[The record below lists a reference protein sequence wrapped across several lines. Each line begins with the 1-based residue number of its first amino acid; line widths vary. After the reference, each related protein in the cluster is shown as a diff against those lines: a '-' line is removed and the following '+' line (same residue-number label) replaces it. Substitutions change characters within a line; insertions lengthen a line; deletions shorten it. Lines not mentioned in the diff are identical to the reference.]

1 MKLRIW
7 LGRIIPLVVIVIGE
21 VRLYYVLFRWLTSS
35 FVYIELILHVIS
47 ILIILNIIRT
57 SRHLSS
63 DLMWII
69 LIMLFFTYQK
79 IIYKKIKNINLMWEV
94 L

>member
-21 VRLYYVLFRWLTSS
+21 VRLYYVLFCWLTSS
-35 FVYIELILHVIS
+35 FVYIELILRGLS

-69 LIMLFFTYQK
+69 LIML
-79 IIYKKIKNINLMWEV
+79 
-94 L
+94 

>member
-35 FVYIELILHVIS
+35 FVYIELILHGLS

-69 LIMLFFTYQK
+69 YAVSSIWHLCIFDYGCQLTLW
-79 IIYKKIKNINLMWEV
+79 KNI
-94 L
+94 

>member
-35 FVYIELILHVIS
+35 FVYIELILRGLS
-47 ILIILNIIRT
+47 ILIILNIILT
-57 SRHLSS
+57 
-63 DLMWII
+63 
-69 LIMLFFTYQK
+69 
-79 IIYKKIKNINLMWEV
+79 
-94 L
+94 